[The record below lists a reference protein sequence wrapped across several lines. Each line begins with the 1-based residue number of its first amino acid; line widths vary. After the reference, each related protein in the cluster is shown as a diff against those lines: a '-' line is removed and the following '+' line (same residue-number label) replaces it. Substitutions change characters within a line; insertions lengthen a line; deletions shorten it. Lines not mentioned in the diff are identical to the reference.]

1 MTYYPLQ
8 EEEEQEEEEE
18 QLQEKV
24 DPYTLF
30 VYGIRSPY
38 TKESYF
44 RRLRGFFDAINLD
57 KDTTFRER
65 CNTFVHKGRND
76 SNWAFN
82 NIIRS
87 LHIKKKE
94 YKVRRS
100 QQARCITTS
109 RRSKCSVK

>member
-1 MTYYPLQ
+1 MTYYLL
-8 EEEEQEEEEE
+8 QEEEEE

-87 LHIKKKE
+87 LHYQKE
-94 YKVRRS
+94 RVQRRS

>member
-1 MTYYPLQ
+1 MTYYPL
-8 EEEEQEEEEE
+8 QEEEEE

-38 TKESYF
+38 TKESSDDCVVSLMLLIWTKIQYS
-44 RRLRGFFDAINLD
+44 GNDAIHSSIKEEMTLIGHLIISLD
-57 KDTTFRER
+57 P
-65 CNTFVHKGRND
+65 C
-76 SNWAFN
+76 
-82 NIIRS
+82 I
-87 LHIKKKE
+87 IKKKE

-109 RRSKCSVK
+109 RR

>member
-1 MTYYPLQ
+1 MTYYLL
-8 EEEEQEEEEE
+8 QEEEEE

-87 LHIKKKE
+87 LHYQKE
-94 YKVRRS
+94 IQRRS